1 MKLEQTLVNVA
12 PVSHIYDLWLEEPT
26 QIQSPLFNLYSQL
39 AMGQLTDEA
48 SQIFSN
54 RQSFSL
60 HEKYYR
66 DMGEL

>member
-1 MKLEQTLVNVA
+1 MKLEQTLVNVV
-12 PVSHIYDLWLEEPT
+12 PVSHIDDLWLEEPI

-54 RQSFSL
+54 RQSFGL

>member
-1 MKLEQTLVNVA
+1 MKLEQTLVNVV
-12 PVSHIYDLWLEEPT
+12 PVSHIDDLWLEEPIK
-26 QIQSPLFNLYSQL
+26 IQSPLFNLYSQL
-39 AMGQLTDEA
+39 AMGELTDEA

-54 RQSFSL
+54 HQSFGL